1 MNTLAQLKSN
11 RQSNLNDLTK
21 KIEEM
26 NSSPQQQQSNN
37 SDDNLWKPAVG
48 KDGNGYAVIRFL
60 PPPKGE
66 EMPFVRVW
74 NHGFQGPGGWY
85 IENSLT
91 TLGEKDPVSE
101 LNTQLWNTGRE
112 EDKGTARQQK
122 RRLNF
127 YSNIYVVKDPDNP
140 QNEGKVF
147 LYKYGKRIFDKLNDV
162 MNPQFEDEKPVNPFD
177 FWEGANFRLK
187 IRKVDGY
194 WNYDK
199 TEFDSG
205 TPLAEDDALEGIWEQ
220 QRSFHAL
227 VDPKNF
233 KSYEELQARLNR
245 VLNIQESPSAPKP
258 TPVSAVQ
265 DDSVPFDVDPPS
277 SIQPTS
283 SSDDDDD
290 LSFFKSLAD
299 D

>member
-1 MNTLAQLKSN
+1 MNTLAQLKKN
-11 RQSNLNDLTK
+11 RQSNLSDLTK

-37 SDDNLWKPAVG
+37 NDDNLWKPSVG

-60 PPPKGE
+60 PPPTGE
-66 EMPFVRVW
+66 EMPFVRIW
-74 NHGFQGPGGWY
+74 DHGVQGPGGWY
-85 IENSLT
+85 IEKSLT

-112 EDKGTARQQK
+112 EDKNTARQQK
-122 RRLNF
+122 RRLSF

-162 MNPQFEDEKPVNPFD
+162 MNPQFDDEKPVNPFD

-199 TEFDSG
+199 SEFDSG
-205 TPLAEDDALEGIWEQ
+205 SPLADDDELEGIWEQ
-220 QRSFHAL
+220 QHSL
-227 VDPKNF
+227 QDLTDPKNF
-233 KSYEELQARLNR
+233 KSYDELQARLNR
-245 VLNIQESPSAPKP
+245 VLNIGEAPP
-258 TPVSAVQ
+258 PRPAPVMEETP
-265 DDSVPFDVDPPS
+265 PFEPDPPS
-277 SIQPTS
+277 SVETS
-283 SSDDDDD
+283 SDESDDD
-290 LSFFKSLAD
+290 LAFFKSLAD

>member
-1 MNTLAQLKSN
+1 MNTLAQLKKN
-11 RQSNLNDLTK
+11 RQSNLSDLTK

-37 SDDNLWKPAVG
+37 NDDNLWKPSVG

-66 EMPFVRVW
+66 EMPFVRIW
-74 NHGFQGPGGWY
+74 DHGFQGPGGWY
-85 IENSLT
+85 IEKSLT

-112 EDKGTARQQK
+112 EDKNTARQQK
-122 RRLNF
+122 RRLSF

-162 MNPQFEDEKPVNPFD
+162 MNPQFDDEKPVNPFD

-199 TEFDSG
+199 SEFDSG
-205 TPLAEDDALEGIWEQ
+205 SPLADDDQLEGIWEQ
-220 QRSFHAL
+220 QHSL
-227 VDPKNF
+227 QDLTDPKNF
-233 KSYEELQARLNR
+233 KSYDELQARLNR
-245 VLNIQESPSAPKP
+245 VLNIGEAPPPKP
-258 TPVSAVQ
+258 APVMEETP
-265 DDSVPFDVDPPS
+265 PFEPDPPS
-277 SIQPTS
+277 SVETS
-283 SSDDDDD
+283 SDESDDD
-290 LSFFKSLAD
+290 LAFFKSLAD

>member
-1 MNTLAQLKSN
+1 MNTLAQLKKN
-11 RQSNLNDLTK
+11 RQNNLSDLTK

-26 NSSPQQQQSNN
+26 NSSPQQQQSN
-37 SDDNLWKPAVG
+37 DTDNMWKPSVG
-48 KDGNGYAVIRFL
+48 KDGNGYAVIRFM
-60 PPPKGE
+60 PPAKGE
-66 EMPFVRVW
+66 EMPFVRIW
-74 NHGFQGPGGWY
+74 DHGFQGPGGWY
-85 IENSLT
+85 IEKSLT

-112 EDKGTARQQK
+112 EDKATARQQK
-122 RRLNF
+122 RRLSF

-147 LYKYGKRIFDKLNDV
+147 LYKFGKRIFDKLNDL

-199 TEFDSG
+199 SEFDS
-205 TPLAEDDALEGIWEQ
+205 PSQLADDDELEAIWEQ
-220 QRSFHAL
+220 SQSLEAL
-227 VDPKNF
+227 TDPKNF
-233 KSYEELQARLNR
+233 KSYDELQARLNR
-245 VLNIQESPSAPKP
+245 VLNIGEAPAPASKP
-258 TPVSAVQ
+258 APAMEGTP
-265 DDSVPFDVDPPS
+265 PFEVDPPS
-277 SIQPTS
+277 NVNPTS
-283 SSDDDDD
+283 DDEDD
-290 LSFFKSLAD
+290 LAFFKSLAD

>member
-1 MNTLAQLKSN
+1 MNTLAQLKKN
-11 RQSNLNDLTK
+11 RQSNLSDLTK

-37 SDDNLWKPAVG
+37 NDDNLWKPSVG

-66 EMPFVRVW
+66 EMPFVRIW
-74 NHGFQGPGGWY
+74 DHGFQGPGGWY
-85 IENSLT
+85 IEKSLT

-112 EDKGTARQQK
+112 EDKNTARQQK
-122 RRLNF
+122 RRLSF

-140 QNEGKVF
+140 HNEGKVF

-199 TEFDSG
+199 SEFDSG
-205 TPLAEDDALEGIWEQ
+205 SPLADDDQLEGIWEQ
-220 QRSFHAL
+220 QQSL
-227 VDPKNF
+227 QDLTDPKNF
-233 KSYEELQARLNR
+233 KSYDELQARLNR
-245 VLNIQESPSAPKP
+245 VLNIGEAPPPKP
-258 TPVSAVQ
+258 ASVMEETP
-265 DDSVPFDVDPPS
+265 PFEPDPPS
-277 SIQPTS
+277 SVETS
-283 SSDDDDD
+283 SDESDDD
-290 LSFFKSLAD
+290 LAFFKSLAD

>member
-1 MNTLAQLKSN
+1 MNTLAQLKKN
-11 RQSNLNDLTK
+11 RQSNLSDLTK

-37 SDDNLWKPAVG
+37 NDDNLWKPSVG

-66 EMPFVRVW
+66 EMPFVRIW
-74 NHGFQGPGGWY
+74 DHGFQGPGGWY
-85 IENSLT
+85 IEKSLT

-112 EDKGTARQQK
+112 EDKNTARQQK
-122 RRLNF
+122 RRLSF

-140 QNEGKVF
+140 HNEGKVF

-162 MNPQFEDEKPVNPFD
+162 MNPQFDDEKPVNPFD

-199 TEFDSG
+199 SEFDSG
-205 TPLAEDDALEGIWEQ
+205 SPLADDDQLEGIWEQ
-220 QRSFHAL
+220 QHSL
-227 VDPKNF
+227 QDLTDPKNF
-233 KSYEELQARLNR
+233 KSYDELQARLNR
-245 VLNIQESPSAPKP
+245 VLNIGEAPP
-258 TPVSAVQ
+258 PRPAPVMEETP
-265 DDSVPFDVDPPS
+265 PFEPDPPS
-277 SIQPTS
+277 SVETS
-283 SSDDDDD
+283 SDESDDD
-290 LSFFKSLAD
+290 LAFFKSLAD

>member
-1 MNTLAQLKSN
+1 MNTLAQLKKN
-11 RQSNLNDLTK
+11 RQSNLSDLTK

-37 SDDNLWKPAVG
+37 NDDNLWKPSVG

-66 EMPFVRVW
+66 EMPFVRIW
-74 NHGFQGPGGWY
+74 DHGFQGPGGWY
-85 IENSLT
+85 IEKSLT

-112 EDKGTARQQK
+112 EDKNTARQQK
-122 RRLNF
+122 RRLSF

-140 QNEGKVF
+140 HNEGKVF

-162 MNPQFEDEKPVNPFD
+162 MNPQFDDEKPVNPFD

-199 TEFDSG
+199 SEFDSG
-205 TPLAEDDALEGIWEQ
+205 SPLADDDQLEGIWEQ
-220 QRSFHAL
+220 QHSL
-227 VDPKNF
+227 QDLTDPKNF
-233 KSYEELQARLNR
+233 KSYDELQARLNR
-245 VLNIQESPSAPKP
+245 VLNIGEAPPPKP
-258 TPVSAVQ
+258 APVMEETP
-265 DDSVPFDVDPPS
+265 PFEPDPPS
-277 SIQPTS
+277 SVETS
-283 SSDDDDD
+283 SDESDDD
-290 LSFFKSLAD
+290 LAFFKSLAD

>member
-1 MNTLAQLKSN
+1 MNTLAQLKKN
-11 RQSNLNDLTK
+11 RQNNLSDLTK

-37 SDDNLWKPAVG
+37 SDDNLWKPSLG
-48 KDGNGYAVIRFL
+48 KDGNGFAVIRFL

-66 EMPFVRVW
+66 EMPFVRIW
-74 NHGFQGPGGWY
+74 DHGFQGPGGWY
-85 IENSLT
+85 IEKSLT

-101 LNTQLWNTGRE
+101 YNTQLWNTGRE
-112 EDKGTARQQK
+112 EDKNTARQQK
-122 RRLNF
+122 RRLSF
-127 YSNIYVVKDPDNP
+127 YSNIYVVKDPNNP

-147 LYKYGKRIFDKLNDV
+147 LYKYGKRIFDKLNDL

-177 FWEGANFRLK
+177 FWEGTDFRLK

-199 TEFDSG
+199 SEFDSPG
-205 TPLAEDDALEGIWEQ
+205 QLADDDALEGIWEQ
-220 QRSFHAL
+220 QHSL
-227 VDPKNF
+227 QDLTDPKNF
-233 KSYEELQARLNR
+233 KSYDELQARLNR
-245 VLNIQESPSAPKP
+245 VLNIGEAPP
-258 TPVSAVQ
+258 PRPAVQ
-265 DDSVPFDVDPPS
+265 ELVEDTPPFDVDPPS
-277 SIQPTS
+277 STQPTT

-290 LSFFKSLAD
+290 LAFFKSLAD

>member
-1 MNTLAQLKSN
+1 MNTLAQLKKN
-11 RQSNLNDLTK
+11 RQSNLSDLTK

-37 SDDNLWKPAVG
+37 NDENLWKPSVG

-66 EMPFVRVW
+66 EMPFVRIW
-74 NHGFQGPGGWY
+74 DHGFQGPGGWY
-85 IENSLT
+85 IEKSLT

-112 EDKGTARQQK
+112 EDKNTARQQK
-122 RRLNF
+122 RRLSF

-140 QNEGKVF
+140 HNEGKVF

-199 TEFDSG
+199 SEFDSG
-205 TPLAEDDALEGIWEQ
+205 SPLADDDELEGIWEQ
-220 QRSFHAL
+220 QHSL
-227 VDPKNF
+227 QDLTDPKNF
-233 KSYEELQARLNR
+233 KSYDELQARLNR
-245 VLNIQESPSAPKP
+245 VLNIGEAPP
-258 TPVSAVQ
+258 PRPAPVMEETP
-265 DDSVPFDVDPPS
+265 PFEPDPPS
-277 SIQPTS
+277 SVETS
-283 SSDDDDD
+283 SDESDDD
-290 LSFFKSLAD
+290 LAFFKSLAD